1 MVESKREVSGK
12 VSIEKRYYI
21 SSLKPDAEI
30 IGSAIRQHWGVENQL
45 HWCLD
50 VAFREDD
57 CRVRKGNAAGNFSIL
72 RHIALNLLK
81 QEKTAKV
88 GLKIKR
94 SKAGWNHQYLAK
106 ILEGGLNFA

>member
-1 MVESKREVSGK
+1 MEPMQCPQKISRLILNHSQTLERIITT
-12 VSIEKRYYI
+12 SITNW
-21 SSLKPDAEI
+21 A
-30 IGSAIRQHWGVENQL
+30 
-45 HWCLD
+45 
-50 VAFREDD
+50 D

-106 ILEGGLNFA
+106 ILEGGLNVA

>member
-1 MVESKREVSGK
+1 VFRY
-12 VSIEKRYYI
+12 SI
-21 SSLKPDAEI
+21 
-30 IGSAIRQHWGVENQL
+30 
-45 HWCLD
+45 
-50 VAFREDD
+50 REDD
-57 CRVRKGNAAGNFSIL
+57 CRVWKGNAAGNFSIL